1 MVTFSLF
8 KALWSFEYV
17 AAKSK
22 LFAFHHPFIFI
33 SVRGFADQRR
43 KLKPNR
49 NHAASR
55 NPVKVLQKRSD
66 ITEEFPDSD
75 GDDDEDE
82 EDGEIISKVNFYFH
96 YFFRRTSFSIL

>member
-1 MVTFSLF
+1 MNSFNSSNFSY
-8 KALWSFEYV
+8 S
-17 AAKSK
+17 
-22 LFAFHHPFIFI
+22 

-66 ITEEFPDSD
+66 VSEEFPDSD
-75 GDDDEDE
+75 EDEDDDI
-82 EDGEIISKVNFYFH
+82 EDGEMISKV
-96 YFFRRTSFSIL
+96 FFLSSLQLYKKYPYLHFIIFIKCMSSSI

>member
-1 MVTFSLF
+1 MDGFRFSSSIYF
-8 KALWSFEYV
+8 SF
-17 AAKSK
+17 
-22 LFAFHHPFIFI
+22 F

-66 ITEEFPDSD
+66 ISEDFPDSD
-75 GDDDEDE
+75 EDDDEDEDE
-82 EDGEIISKVNFYFH
+82 EDGEIMSKVK
-96 YFFRRTSFSIL
+96 FFIFKFL